1 MYKNIDYL
9 DERENMKK
17 VYGCD
22 SMCTAKFLTSTLYL
36 QSGHTHSCY
45 HPLPHKIPLEEIKD
59 NPSALHNTKHKIS
72 RRKQMLNGERP
83 DECNYCWR
91 VEDIDDNQI
100 SDRVI
105 KSKNELLLTPDA
117 HEMILENGWDHN
129 YRPTYLEIS
138 FGNECNMK
146 CAYCHPKASS
156 AWKKEMDKEGLFPE
170 APHLQVQHEKI
181 YAEDDNPY
189 VDAFWKWWPYLRKT
203 LKVIRITGGEPLL
216 QQNVWKFLKKLQQT
230 GECSEMVLQIN
241 TNLNIKT
248 KLVERMCDQVNEL
261 LHDEKIKRFQIFSSI
276 ESWGDRASYTRSG
289 LDLGLFEANINA
301 IMDKMGHH
309 HVDDFN
315 GIQIMNTYN
324 IMCVTS
330 YISFLEKILEWR
342 RKFQRPGM
350 EYPKIMFDIPHC
362 TEPNHWTLVGLPDAF
377 NEYIDLTTD
386 FMDRWKWKAN
396 WHKYPKE
403 DHNKQYHMYFSD
415 EEVRAWS
422 RVQAMWKTICDK
434 RNRVQTDAYL
444 EPREIDDARRNWY
457 LFIKS
462 TDARRNTDFKEIFPE
477 MVEYYDMCATLYD
490 ISEMEYNRKCKEEL
504 LKDEPVDFHWDDD
517 FVWHHPGLAKSLIN
531 YRKIRNIPTRMYS
544 EDNLVGA
551 FGKFDEEE
559 TADE

>member
-1 MYKNIDYL
+1 MYKNIEYA

-22 SMCTAKFLTSTLYL
+22 TMCTAKFLTSTLYL

-59 NPSALHNTKHKIS
+59 NPSALHNTKHKIE
-72 RRKQMLNGERP
+72 RRKQMLEGERP
-83 DECNYCWR
+83 EECNYCWR
-91 VEDIDDNQI
+91 VEDIDDTQL

-117 HEMILENGWDHN
+117 HEQILKNGWDHN

-156 AWKKEMDKEGLFPE
+156 AWQKEMDLEGPFPD

-181 YAEDDNPY
+181 YKEEENPY
-189 VDAFWKWWPYLRKT
+189 VEAFWKWWPYLRKT

-216 QQNVWKFLKKLQQT
+216 QQNVWKFLSKLQQT

-241 TNLNIKT
+241 TNLNIKN
-248 KLVERMCDQVNEL
+248 KLVGRMCDMVNKL
-261 LHDEKIKRFQIFSSI
+261 IDEKKIKRFQVFSSI
-276 ESWGDRASYTRSG
+276 ESWGDRAAYARSG
-289 LDLGLFEANINA
+289 LDLELFESNIKI
-301 IMDKMGHH
+301 IMNKMGHH

-330 YISFLEKILEWR
+330 YSSFLQKILEWR
-342 RKFQRPGM
+342 REYQNGSN
-350 EYPKIMFDIPHC
+350 YPKIMFDIPHC
-362 TEPNHWTLVGLPDAF
+362 TEPNHWTLIGLPDDYS
-377 NEYIDLTTD
+377 EYVSLTTD
-386 FMDRWKWKAN
+386 FIDRWKWKAN
-396 WHKYPKE
+396 HHKYPSE
-403 DHNKQYHMYFSD
+403 EHDNMYHMYFSD
-415 EEVRAWS
+415 EEVRAWN
-422 RVQAMWKTICDK
+422 RVESMWKNICEK
-434 RNRVQTDAYL
+434 RARVQTDAYL

-462 TDARRNTDFKEIFPE
+462 TDERRGTDFKETFPE
-477 MVEYYDMCATLYD
+477 MAEYYDMCATLFD
-490 ISEMEYNRKCKEEL
+490 IREMEYNRKCKDEL
-504 LKDEPVDFHWDDD
+504 LKEEPMDFHWDDD
-517 FVWHHPGLAKSLIN
+517 FVWHHPRLAKSMIN
-531 YRKIRNIPTRMYS
+531 WRKIRNLPTRMFTGD
-544 EDNLVGA
+544 ELVGA
-551 FGKFDEEE
+551 FGNFEGMYDEEW
-559 TADE
+559 

>member
-1 MYKNIDYL
+1 MYKNIEYA

-22 SMCTAKFLTSTLYL
+22 TMCTAKFLTSTLYL

-59 NPSALHNTKHKIS
+59 NPSALHNTKHKRQ

-83 DECNYCWR
+83 EECNYCWR
-91 VEDIDDNQI
+91 VEDIDESQL

-117 HEMILENGWDHN
+117 HEQILENGWDHN

-156 AWKKEMDKEGLFPE
+156 AWMKEMAVEGAFPD
-170 APHLQVQHEKI
+170 APHLQVLEDKI
-181 YAEDDNPY
+181 YPEDDNPY

-203 LKVIRITGGEPLL
+203 LKVIRVTGGEPLL
-216 QQNVWKFLKKLQQT
+216 QQNVWKFLSKLQQT

-241 TNLNIKT
+241 TNLNVKN
-248 KLVERMCDQVNEL
+248 KLVGRMCDMVNQL
-261 LHDEKIKRFQIFSSI
+261 LKEKKIKRFQIFSSV
-276 ESWGDRASYTRSG
+276 ESWGERATYARNG
-289 LDLGLFEANINA
+289 LNLELFEQNVET
-301 IMDKMGHH
+301 IMNKMGHH

-330 YISFLEKILEWR
+330 YINFLEKILEWR
-342 RKFQRPGM
+342 RKYQNGLQ
-350 EYPKIMFDIPHC
+350 YPKIMFDIPHC
-362 TEPNHWTLVGLPDAF
+362 TEPNHWTLIGLPDDYS
-377 NEYIDLTTD
+377 EYVSLTTD
-386 FMDRWKWKAN
+386 FMERWKWKAN
-396 WHKYPKE
+396 WHKYPQE
-403 DHNKQYHMYFSD
+403 EHDQMYHMYFS
-415 EEVRAWS
+415 EEELRAWN
-422 RVQAMWKTICDK
+422 RVESMWKNICERRAK
-434 RNRVQTDAYL
+434 VQTDAYL

-462 TDARRNTDFKEIFPE
+462 TDERRGTNFKETFPE
-477 MVEYYDMCATLYD
+477 MSEYYDLCATLYD
-490 ISEMEYNRKCKEEL
+490 ISEMEYNRKCKDEL
-504 LKDEPVDFHWDDD
+504 LKNEPMDFHWDDD
-517 FVWHHPGLAKSLIN
+517 FVWHHPGLAKALIN
-531 YRKIRNIPTRMYS
+531 WRKIRNIPTQMFS
-544 EDNLVGA
+544 NDELVGA
-551 FGKFDEEE
+551 FGNFEGTDDEEQ
-559 TADE
+559 